1 MVAIACLA
9 LCLTACN
16 PPKPLT
22 QEENKTVSELTSN
35 LGPRCVGRYLI
46 DMPADVFVFGSIT
59 VDRVPIEVMAMPE
72 DQFQRE
78 VASRE
83 AELKGTRSADA
94 YPFLYASG
102 EVSGAATRYFIHRGD
117 VLADP
122 SRRVIEAYKWD
133 RGFQIKMQTKG
144 WDYTNPDQTNDSLVE
159 LITPKNIVPE
169 LRARIFDLLK
179 RVRGR
184 PESEI
189 PSEPGVCFFGGF
201 LPGKAGA
208 TENLWTQFVLHDKI
222 DVRIVFETDSDIREQ
237 TTLLQRG
244 DSINAALKEREG
256 RTIRKGP
263 VDLPGLPAEEWLM
276 AGITTRG
283 VPGHHLALEANSR
296 IGSAQTPLVTLE
308 LDTGSYNKVLRDPIE
323 KASLTEGEAVAFWDV
338 VSRTLRPRPNG
349 F

>member
-1 MVAIACLA
+1 MNE
-9 LCLTACN
+9 LTA
-16 PPKPLT
+16 
-22 QEENKTVSELTSN
+22 N

-46 DMPADVFVFGSIT
+46 DMPADVFVFGNLT
-59 VDRVPIEVMAMPE
+59 VDQIPLEAMAMPE

-78 VASRE
+78 VTSRE

-117 VLADP
+117 VLAHP
-122 SRRVIEAYKWD
+122 ASRVIEAYKWD
-133 RGFQIKMQTKG
+133 RGFQIKMRTEG

-169 LRARIFDLLK
+169 LRARVFDLLK

-222 DVRIVFETDSDIREQ
+222 DVSVGLETNSDIREQ

-256 RTIRKGP
+256 RTIRMGP

-296 IGSAQTPLVTLE
+296 IGSAQAPLVILE
-308 LDTGSYNKVLRDPIE
+308 MDTGSENRVLRDPIE
-323 KASLTEGEAVAFWDV
+323 KASLTEGEAVALWDV

>member
-1 MVAIACLA
+1 M
-9 LCLTACN
+9 N
-16 PPKPLT
+16 
-22 QEENKTVSELTSN
+22 ELTVN

-46 DMPADVFVFGSIT
+46 DMPADVFVFGNIT
-59 VDRVPIEVMAMPE
+59 VDQVPLEATAMPE

-117 VLADP
+117 ALAHP
-122 SRRVIEAYKWD
+122 ASRVIEAYKWD
-133 RGFQIKMQTKG
+133 RGFQIKTRTEG
-144 WDYTNPDQTNDSLVE
+144 WDYTNLDRTNDSLVE

-169 LRARIFDLLK
+169 LRARVFDLLK

-208 TENLWTQFVLHDKI
+208 TEKIWSHFVLHDKI
-222 DVRIVFETDSDIREQ
+222 DVRVVMNTDSDIQEP

-263 VDLPGLPAEEWLM
+263 VDLPGLQAEEWLM
-276 AGITTRG
+276 AAITTRG
-283 VPGHHLALEANSR
+283 VPGHHLVLEANSR
-296 IGSAQTPLVTLE
+296 IGSAQTPLVILK
-308 LDTGSYNKVLRDPIE
+308 LDTGSHNKVLRDPIE

>member
-1 MVAIACLA
+1 MAIACFA
-9 LCLTACN
+9 LCLTASN
-16 PPKPLT
+16 LSKPLT
-22 QEENKTVSELTSN
+22 QEENKTVSELTAN

-59 VDRVPIEVMAMPE
+59 VDRVPLEATAMPE

-83 AELKGTRSADA
+83 AELKGTRSVDA

-102 EVSGAATRYFIHRGD
+102 EVSGAATRYFIHRGE
-117 VLADP
+117 VHTDP
-122 SRRVIEAYKWD
+122 GGRVIEAYKWD
-133 RGFQIKMQTKG
+133 RGFQIKMRVEG
-144 WDYTNPDQTNDSLVE
+144 WDYTNPDQTDDSLVQKM
-159 LITPKNIVPE
+159 TVKNNVPA
-169 LRARIFDLLK
+169 LRARVFDLLK

-189 PSEPGVCFFGGF
+189 PSEPGACFFGGF

-222 DVRIVFETDSDIREQ
+222 DVSVGLETNSDIREQ

-244 DSINAALKEREG
+244 DSINAALKESEG
-256 RTIRKGP
+256 HTIRKGP

-276 AGITTRG
+276 AGMTTRG

-323 KASLTEGEAVAFWDV
+323 KASLTEGEAIALWDV

>member
-1 MVAIACLA
+1 MDE
-9 LCLTACN
+9 LTA
-16 PPKPLT
+16 
-22 QEENKTVSELTSN
+22 N

-46 DMPADVFVFGSIT
+46 DMPADVFVFGNLT
-59 VDRVPIEVMAMPE
+59 VDQIPLESMAMPE

-78 VASRE
+78 VTSRE
-83 AELKGTRSADA
+83 AELKGTGSADA
-94 YPFLYASG
+94 HPFLYASG

-117 VLADP
+117 ALAHP
-122 SRRVIEAYKWD
+122 ASRVIEAYKWD
-133 RGFQIKMQTKG
+133 RGFQIKMRTEG
-144 WDYTNPDQTNDSLVE
+144 WDYTNLDRTNDSLVE

-169 LRARIFDLLK
+169 LRARVFDLLK

-189 PSEPGVCFFGGF
+189 PSEPGVCFLGGF

-222 DVRIVFETDSDIREQ
+222 DVSVGLETNSDIREQ

-244 DSINAALKEREG
+244 DSINAALKESEG
-256 RTIRKGP
+256 HTIRKGP

-276 AGITTRG
+276 AGTTTRG

-296 IGSAQTPLVTLE
+296 IGSAQTPLVILE
-308 LDTGSYNKVLRDPIE
+308 MDTGSENRVLRDPIE